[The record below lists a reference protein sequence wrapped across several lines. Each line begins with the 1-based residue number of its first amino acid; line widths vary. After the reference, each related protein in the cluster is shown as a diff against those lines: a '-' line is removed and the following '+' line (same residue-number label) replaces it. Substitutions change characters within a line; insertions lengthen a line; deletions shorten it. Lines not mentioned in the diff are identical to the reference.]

1 MITGS
6 AVRQIRPKSE
16 PNTATVIEPQKEE
29 GRKAVGDVLRE
40 GSKPAHGVELV
51 RRSASRT
58 VLAPTTQPRARSS
71 LNGVGALAPSP
82 GRPSCPG
89 SDQDAHR
96 ALMERYFG
104 SNLTRHAC
112 QSGRIKSR
120 EASADMCGT
129 GAPGPLSG
137 SPSKPLV
144 SGYARGRERGNEVRT
159 GCHGASCRT
168 GSCSWKGAH
177 RPWFQGFAFR
187 SHIPQG
193 ISSAVVELSSHEPTG
208 AI

>member
-1 MITGS
+1 MTGS
-6 AVRQIRPKSE
+6 AVAQIRPKSE
-16 PNTATVIEPQKEE
+16 PNTATVIEPQREE

-40 GSKPAHGVELV
+40 GSRTAHGVELV

-120 EASADMCGT
+120 EASADMCST

-137 SPSKPLV
+137 SPLQAPRFRICSRE
-144 SGYARGRERGNEVRT
+144 GTRERGGNGVSRRFVSDGKLQLERGPSPMVPT
-159 GCHGASCRT
+159 LCFPVSHSPGHFPCR
-168 GSCSWKGAH
+168 
-177 RPWFQGFAFR
+177 R
-187 SHIPQG
+187 
-193 ISSAVVELSSHEPTG
+193 
-208 AI
+208 